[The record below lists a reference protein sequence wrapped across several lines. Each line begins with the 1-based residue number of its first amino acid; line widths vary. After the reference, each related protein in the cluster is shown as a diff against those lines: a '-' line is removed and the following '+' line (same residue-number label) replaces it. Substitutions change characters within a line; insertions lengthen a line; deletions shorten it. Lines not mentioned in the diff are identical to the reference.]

1 MKQAGGREKTK
12 TEKRGGARGL
22 PLCDLSCGLP
32 NSTPTKVTYNGK
44 HTHMVLFV
52 MHLDIDTKRHP
63 VVHSCYS
70 CGAAFSVTEAHLQYM
85 PE

>member
-1 MKQAGGREKTK
+1 M
-12 TEKRGGARGL
+12 
-22 PLCDLSCGLP
+22 
-32 NSTPTKVTYNGK
+32 
-44 HTHMVLFV
+44 HMVLFV

-63 VVHSCYS
+63 VGVVHSCYS